1 MSDDAVRRA
10 LANLARLT
18 GSGSETVDA
27 STIND
32 QSGTYHET
40 IERACVAVEDLDTA
54 AAFVEDDRVD
64 ELRTGRRAKLEQ
76 SVSACAEDGRR
87 ALAAFREF
95 RDAVE
100 GTSASEANGDR
111 SDDHEGANADH
122 FHPGH
127 GTSLGSADLG
137 PSE

>member
-10 LANLARLT
+10 LANLAH
-18 GSGSETVDA
+18 SADSESETVDV
-27 STIND
+27 SGPD
-32 QSGTYHET
+32 EQPGTYRKT
-40 IERACVAVEDLDTA
+40 IERASAAVEDLDAA
-54 AAFVEDDRVD
+54 AAFVEDGGLS
-64 ELRTGRRAKLEQ
+64 ELERAVEQAEQ

-95 RDAVE
+95 RDAAE
-100 GTSASEANGDR
+100 GTDTSEASGDS
-111 SDDHEGANADH
+111 SDEHERGDADH

-127 GTSLGSADLG
+127 GTSLGSGDIG

>member
-10 LANLARLT
+10 LANLARST
-18 GSGSETVDA
+18 GSGSETIDA

-54 AAFVEDDRVD
+54 AAFVEDDGVD
-64 ELRTGRRAKLEQ
+64 ELERAVERAEQ